1 MEWTDILWQWSRA
14 IFGMAALIGITYLF
28 SLKKQHIDWHLVWK
42 GLVLQLVLA
51 FLMLKVPFISEFFNW
66 VVKVF
71 VWMIDSTVDA
81 ARFMFGD
88 LANAAV
94 GEKFRDTG
102 IQITF
107 GFAFFVLPTIL
118 FFAAFSQVLY
128 YYGVLQRVVELFAR
142 FMRRFMRM
150 TGAESLAV
158 AANVFIGQTEAP
170 LVVKPY
176 LEKMSR
182 SEIMLLMTGG
192 MATIAGGVFGAYMSM
207 LGGTDPEQ
215 LRLFGKHLLT
225 ASIISAPAAVVAA
238 KIILPETEKDV
249 LREQDAR
256 IPRDIAGSNFLDAL
270 TRGTTDGLRL
280 AVNVGAMIITF
291 MALVYLSNRIL
302 HFIGEV
308 TPINDWI
315 AQATNGTFKDLSLQ
329 SIFGLLFAPIAWII
343 GVNGADLLYAGQML
357 GEKMVLNEFFAY
369 YSLSELKHQ
378 GILDPH
384 TIIIMTY
391 ALCGFAN
398 FGSIGIQ
405 IGGIGAIAPGQRQNL
420 ARLGFLAMIGG
431 TLACLYTA
439 TIAGM
444 LHLM

>member
-1 MEWTDILWQWSRA
+1 MEWTELIWQGSRA
-14 IFGMAALIGITYLF
+14 VFGMAVLVGITYLF
-28 SLKKQHIDWHLVWK
+28 SLNKKHIDWQLVWK
-42 GLVLQLVLA
+42 GLVLQFVLA

-94 GEKFRDTG
+94 SEKFRGTG

-128 YYGVLQRVVELFAR
+128 YYGVLQRVVEFFAR

-291 MALVYLSNRIL
+291 MTLVYLSNRIL
-302 HFIGEV
+302 HFIGDV
-308 TPINDWI
+308 TSINH
-315 AQATNGTFKDLSLQ
+315 
-329 SIFGLLFAPIAWII
+329 
-343 GVNGADLLYAGQML
+343 VNGADLLYAGQML

-369 YSLSELKHQ
+369 YTLGELKHQ
-378 GILDPH
+378 GILDAH
-384 TIIIMTY
+384 TIVIMTY

-444 LHLM
+444 LHLF